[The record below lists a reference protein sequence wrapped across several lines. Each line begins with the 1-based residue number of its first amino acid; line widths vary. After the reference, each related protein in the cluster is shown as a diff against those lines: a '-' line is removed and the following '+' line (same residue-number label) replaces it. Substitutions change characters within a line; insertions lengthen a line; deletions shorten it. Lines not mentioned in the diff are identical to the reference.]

1 MSRINIKPLSVN
13 DCYQGRRFKTPAYKA
28 YEKTLMVLLKPVEI
42 PVGRLKLALTIGFSN
57 KASDIDNPV
66 KNFTDILQK
75 KYDFNDNRIYC
86 LTVEK
91 RIVKKGDEF
100 IDFEITGYGGE

>member
-1 MSRINIKPLSVN
+1 MTANRAWRG
-13 DCYQGRRFKTPAYKA
+13 GRRFKTTEYKA
-28 YEKTLMVLLKPVEI
+28 YERTMLLTLPKVPI
-42 PVGRLKLALTIGFSN
+42 PDGKLRLDLIAGLSN
-57 KASDIDNPV
+57 VRMDIDNVLKPMI
-66 KNFTDILQK
+66 DIMQK